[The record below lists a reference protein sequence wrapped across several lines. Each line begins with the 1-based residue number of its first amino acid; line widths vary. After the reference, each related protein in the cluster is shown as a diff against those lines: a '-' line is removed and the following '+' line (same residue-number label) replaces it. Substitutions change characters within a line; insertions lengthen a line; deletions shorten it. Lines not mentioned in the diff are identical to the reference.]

1 MKHVSKTRFL
11 LPLFLCAA
19 MLSCAYSLAAESAEH
34 PPLLYFFENYC
45 DSCHPE
51 TEFADEFST
60 LTGRSV
66 GEYSYRYYNVRYENN
81 RRLFEAMAKE
91 YGISSADLFLPM
103 VVVDGTAYVGNS
115 GIESALPMD
124 FIQNESTD
132 SRMYYLYSPAC
143 ESCAAAE
150 KIIDALPDTL
160 IVKRGKAEFESKVV
174 VERINIYEDPSRA
187 QALFHRYRVPEDKQT
202 TPVVFL
208 REEYIRGADLNE
220 GRLSR
225 MLSAGLAVGTPEIAA
240 SGENGGAGT
249 LSVAGAAAAGFVAGF
264 NPCALSMLLLFLSI
278 MLSMDERAARY
289 AIVYLAVKYITSV
302 AIGTAFLSLL
312 SAWNPTWLPMAARI
326 LLTAVGGGLI
336 ALNIMDAWAAH
347 HEKYGQIKNQLPA
360 RLRGFLT
367 RRIRGGLHGSGA
379 ILFLSVA
386 LLGVIV
392 AASEFLCSGQLYLAN
407 MIAGFSAGETYARQ
421 IALLLLFCAAFLLP
435 SAVIAVIAMRQRNTF
450 SISNT
455 ILRHM
460 TLIKLATAA
469 AMLIMIVAAW
479 IISILR

>member
-1 MKHVSKTRFL
+1 MIESIEQ
-11 LPLFLCAA
+11 A
-19 MLSCAYSLAAESAEH
+19 MR
-34 PPLLYFFENYC
+34 
-45 DSCHPE
+45 
-51 TEFADEFST
+51 T
-60 LTGRSV
+60 LKLGGMAKEWRSV
-66 GEYSYRYYNVRYENN
+66 AYENN
-81 RRLFEAMAKE
+81 EQ
-91 YGISSADLFLPM
+91 Y
-103 VVVDGTAYVGNS
+103 
-115 GIESALPMD
+115 
-124 FIQNESTD
+124 
-132 SRMYYLYSPAC
+132 
-143 ESCAAAE
+143 
-150 KIIDALPDTL
+150 
-160 IVKRGKAEFESKVV
+160 
-174 VERINIYEDPSRA
+174 
-187 QALFHRYRVPEDKQT
+187 
-202 TPVVFL
+202 
-208 REEYIRGADLNE
+208 
-220 GRLSR
+220 
-225 MLSAGLAVGTPEIAA
+225 
-240 SGENGGAGT
+240 
-249 LSVAGAAAAGFVAGF
+249 
-264 NPCALSMLLLFLSI
+264 
-278 MLSMDERAARY
+278 
-289 AIVYLAVKYITSV
+289 V

-326 LLTAVGGGLI
+326 LLTAIGGGLI

-469 AMLIMIVAAW
+469 AMLIVIVAAW